1 MYFRSGAGF
10 VACIFLHLK
19 LGLTI
24 PNYSEFSVKK
34 NLLKNSNEAV
44 LVNEL
49 PEFFFFQSDFSFEE
63 MIISVAISFYFIM
76 ALLTRVSGRE
86 CGSLVSLETRR

>member
-1 MYFRSGAGF
+1 M
-10 VACIFLHLK
+10 
-19 LGLTI
+19 
-24 PNYSEFSVKK
+24 
-34 NLLKNSNEAV
+34 KNSNETV

-49 PEFFFFQSDFSFEE
+49 PEFLFFQTDFSFEE
-63 MIISVAISFYFIM
+63 MTISAAISFYFVLFFM